1 MYTTAHVSIPL
12 LPQNWK
18 FNKKNK
24 YINSAYV
31 SCFWGTV
38 LDICIVI
45 DIIYLVCQ
53 TEMLPLR
60 ENQIIQAVHSVD
72 ICGIDDITV

>member
-1 MYTTAHVSIPL
+1 M
-12 LPQNWK
+12 
-18 FNKKNK
+18 
-24 YINSAYV
+24 